1 MLFGLKQF
9 NRNRQLVYYFII
21 HFVVV
26 FLYDPKQV
34 FSKTSAVL
42 HAHHGMAVFQ
52 VSNVSF
58 ADFDLDL
65 TELGGPITWDGSDV
79 PDTCLTPWTL
89 PPVG

>member
-9 NRNRQLVYYFII
+9 NRNRQQCSIPI
-21 HFVVV
+21 MACP
-26 FLYDPKQV
+26 FL
-34 FSKTSAVL
+34 
-42 HAHHGMAVFQ
+42 Q

-79 PDTCLTPWTL
+79 PDTCLTPWIL